1 MVKVRDFIKKYVP
14 VFTLVSFGLALLSL
28 IFTLIARSSYAFA
41 DFINSTVSHA
51 YRLLAAKIS
60 GIFPFSL
67 FEVLMYLAIPLVI
80 FLTVAAFKLFHTDTA
95 RIRYAFTLFGV
106 VLLIYTAYAFSLS
119 MPYSA
124 TPLEERLELPE
135 TEITED
141 NLYETAKLLLDE
153 ANALAEGLEFDESGS
168 AVMPYSLDELSEKI
182 STAYASLS
190 EKYSFIKGFSSRI
203 KPIMTEGAMSSLRLL
218 GIYTY
223 YTGEANLNIHYP
235 DFNLPFTTAHEF
247 AHQRG
252 IARENEA
259 NFVAFLVCLESDDD
273 FIRYS
278 GYLRLYEYVASSL
291 YGTSRDRY
299 GELIADMSDAVR
311 GELIADREVSE
322 KYAGTFIAELSHNAN
337 DFFLK
342 MNGTEGVVSYGLVTR
357 LAVAYY
363 QEN

>member
-1 MVKVRDFIKKYVP
+1 MVKVKGFIKKYIP
-14 VFTLVSFGLALLSL
+14 VFTLVSVVLALLSL
-28 IFTLIARSSYAFA
+28 TFTLIARSSYAFA
-41 DFINSTVSHA
+41 DFINSTVSEA
-51 YRLLAAKIS
+51 YRFVMAKIT

-67 FEVLMYLAIPLVI
+67 FEVLMYLIVPLVV
-80 FLTVAAFKLFHTDTA
+80 FLIVIAFKVFRTDVA

-106 VLLIYTAYAFSLS
+106 VLLIYTAYAFALS
-119 MPYSA
+119 MPYSV
-124 TPLEERLELPE
+124 TPLDERLELSD
-135 TEITED
+135 TEVNED

-153 ANALAEGLEFDESGS
+153 ANALAEELEFDETGS
-168 AVMPYSLDELSEKI
+168 AVMPYSLDDLSRKI
-182 STAYASLS
+182 SEGYAALS
-190 EKYSFIKGFSSRI
+190 EKYDFIGGYSSRV

-259 NFVAFLVCLESDDD
+259 NFVAFLVCLETDDA

-278 GYLRLYEYVASSL
+278 GYLRLYEYVANSL
-291 YGTSRDRY
+291 YRTNKDRY
-299 GELIADMSDAVR
+299 RELIADMSDAVR
-311 GELIADREVSE
+311 GELVFDSEVSK
-322 KYAGTFIAELSHNAN
+322 KYANSFIGELSHNVN
-337 DFFLK
+337 DLFLK

-363 QEN
+363 AEG